1 MNTIIRRSIMLCC
14 LTICFEVASFGQD
27 EGIPTGAF
35 QFEKERNQ
43 LFARYLLEEE
53 KAIRLLEN
61 ELAYRKIRREMF
73 QLGAKRNGIVAKEP
87 PLSHDQEMSIKSID
101 LGYLRWRHYL
111 GNDVTRY
118 IEDLGSKAIDLNQS
132 KIELLLAQ
140 IDRLQFDRKL
150 LEKQVEYQTT
160 AARKLPVDEE
170 TFLKRQVNPLKER
183 LRAID
188 EEIADRK
195 IEIDK
200 LLERAIDLGIENE
213 MNIPIEREKQGKN

>member
-1 MNTIIRRSIMLCC
+1 MLCC
-14 LTICFEVASFGQD
+14 LAICFEAASFGQD
-27 EGIPTGAF
+27 EVIPTGAF

-87 PLSHDQEMSIKSID
+87 PLSHDQEMSVKSID
-101 LGYLRWRHYL
+101 LGYLRWRDYL
-111 GNDVTRY
+111 GS
-118 IEDLGSKAIDLNQS
+118 DLTQYLKDLESKAIELNQS
-132 KIELLLAQ
+132 KIELMLAQ
-140 IDRLQFDRKL
+140 IDRLQFERTL
-150 LEKQVEYQTT
+150 LEKRLEYGTVIAKT
-160 AARKLPVDEE
+160 WPVDEE
-170 TFLKRQVNPLKER
+170 IFLKQRVDPLKEQIG
-183 LRAID
+183 AID
-188 EEIADRK
+188 QEIADTK